1 MKIALIGNSDHS
13 IYNYRLELIKRLI
26 SEGHKISVISP
37 YGSTIE
43 ELKNLGCDFFET
55 EVDRHGTNPIKD
67 FKLMSQ
73 YKKYLKQIKPDY
85 VFTYTIKPNIYGA
98 IACRSL
104 KIPCIA
110 NITGLGTA
118 VENGGIMQVVTTLLY
133 KFAFSK
139 IQTVFFQNEDNR
151 EFFRNKNIYPKK
163 HKQLPGSG
171 VNLDKFKLTEYPSDE
186 TIEFVFISRLMK
198 EKGIDQYL
206 ETAKYITEKY
216 PNTKFHICGACEKEY
231 ENEMENVKSN
241 PSIIY
246 HGMVKNVYEVIKNV
260 HCTIH
265 PTYYPEG
272 LANVLLESLATGRP
286 IITTDRAGCKEVV
299 DDGVNG
305 FIVKQRDTEDLIKQ
319 VEKFLALSNEERRQ
333 MGLNGRAK
341 VEKEFDRNIVI
352 ESYLKEISND

>member
-1 MKIALIGNSDHS
+1 
-13 IYNYRLELIKRLI
+13 
-26 SEGHKISVISP
+26 
-37 YGSTIE
+37 
-43 ELKNLGCDFFET
+43 
-55 EVDRHGTNPIKD
+55 
-67 FKLMSQ
+67 
-73 YKKYLKQIKPDY
+73 
-85 VFTYTIKPNIYGA
+85 
-98 IACRSL
+98 
-104 KIPCIA
+104 
-110 NITGLGTA
+110 
-118 VENGGIMQVVTTLLY
+118 
-133 KFAFSK
+133 
-139 IQTVFFQNEDNR
+139 
-151 EFFRNKNIYPKK
+151 
-163 HKQLPGSG
+163 
-171 VNLDKFKLTEYPSDE
+171 
-186 TIEFVFISRLMK
+186 MK
-198 EKGIDQYL
+198 EKGIDHYL

-305 FIVKQRDTEDLIKQ
+305 FIVKQRDSEDLIKQ

-341 VEKEFDRNIVI
+341 VENEFDRNIVI
-352 ESYLKEISND
+352 ESYLKEISNE